1 MKLSR
6 EKIQRMI
13 DGGAG
18 GSTGGGGGIN
28 PSELAGYA
36 TQAWVEGNYVSKMF
50 FNQMFELQY
59 SQRVLTKDGE
69 TVIDDE
75 TTDMVATPNTFI
87 DTTTQTRTDA
97 ETGYTIE
104 TTNTITG
111 IKAKTGLWTPS
122 YLSALG
128 QNTSGGGGGGGGASA
143 LSDLLD
149 VQLSSPT
156 NGQVLMYN
164 STLGKWING
173 TVQSS
178 GGTVTSIT
186 MSVPTGFSVS
196 PSTITTNGTFAISF
210 ASGYSLPTTAK
221 QSKWD
226 TAYGWGNHAN
236 AGYAS
241 ADDVYTKSQADG
253 KFMTI
258 EAFQRLFQP
267 LDSSGNAVAHPYS
280 SGVDS
285 IKALFGLWT
294 QSYLSALGQNSSGGG
309 GGGGSSTLHD
319 LLDVNIPATMTQAND
334 GQVLMYSYS
343 QGKWIN
349 GTPNVS
355 WGNITSKP
363 TTIAGYGI
371 TDAKIQNGTI
381 TLGSDSITPLTSFTE
396 TDPTVPAWAKQPSK
410 PSYSFSEL
418 TTHPTTIAGYG
429 ITDAK
434 FGTAGTDYVPITL
447 GSTTKNVLTDHQ
459 TVSGTFWGQS
469 WQNGGTVTGNMS
481 GVGTITM
488 SGNIDMNNAQ
498 AIRFKDYGGTYRNVM
513 TFNSGNVLAIGY
525 HVRQNNYVTDIQGG
539 RITFAVNQNQTGD
552 AYRLEAFEINPSGR
566 VLVKQG
572 TQGLQIGD
580 GLLVWDSG
588 NNAFKVMK
596 SDGTSANLYTTG
608 GLSALGMN
616 SGSSGSIDTL
626 KVNTAIQC
634 SDSGIAFTYRMLTGL
649 DPETHRE
656 TYDSFINLFKES
668 EDQNP
673 SGSTRNYYPC
683 ADFNYMVLRGRN
695 GSNLDINWWINSNG
709 NAKFNRVYLSST
721 VYLYTDGSNVKVN
734 IGGTN
739 YTLTKS

>member
-87 DTTTQTRTDA
+87 DTTTQTRTD
-97 ETGYTIE
+97 EGTGYTIE

-221 QSKWD
+221 QSNWD

-267 LDSSGNAVAHPYS
+267 LNSSGNAVAHPYS

-349 GTPNVS
+349 GTPSVS

-371 TDAKIQNGTI
+371 TDAK
-381 TLGSDSITPLTSFTE
+381 
-396 TDPTVPAWAKQPSK
+396 
-410 PSYSFSEL
+410 
-418 TTHPTTIAGYG
+418 
-429 ITDAK
+429 
-434 FGTAGTDYVPITL
+434 FGTAGTDYVSITL
-447 GSTTKNVLTDHQ
+447 GSTTKNVLTSHQ

-481 GVGTITM
+481 SVGTITM

-608 GLSALGMN
+608 GLSALGMS
-616 SGSSGSIDTL
+616 SGSGGSIDTL

-634 SDSGIAFTYRMLTGL
+634 SDSGISFTYRMLKSL
-649 DPETHRE
+649 NPEEHKP
-656 TYDSFINLFKES
+656 TYDPFINLFKDS
-668 EDQNP
+668 ENQNS
-673 SGSTRNYYPC
+673 SGTANYYPC

-695 GSNLDINWWINSNG
+695 GANLDINWWINSNG

-734 IGGTN
+734 IGGN
-739 YTLTKS
+739 IYTLTKSKV

>member
-1 MKLSR
+1 
-6 EKIQRMI
+6 MI

-59 SQRVLTKDGE
+59 SQRVLTKDGD
-69 TVIDDE
+69 TVISDVTTPMTANPNTFVDTTPHTTTDE
-75 TTDMVATPNTFI
+75 TT
-87 DTTTQTRTDA
+87 
-97 ETGYTIE
+97 GYTVE
-104 TTNTITG
+104 TTNTLTG

-221 QSKWD
+221 QSNWD

-258 EAFQRLFQP
+258 EAFQRLFRP
-267 LDSSGNAVAHPYS
+267 LNSSGNAVAHPYS
-280 SGVDS
+280 SGVDN

-294 QSYLSALGQNSSGGG
+294 EQYISALGQNSSGGG

-418 TTHPTTIAGYG
+418 TSHPDTIAGYG

-447 GSTTKNVLTDHQ
+447 GSTTKNVLTSHQ

-481 GVGTITM
+481 SVGSITM
-488 SGNIDMNNAQ
+488 SSDIWMNNGG
-498 AIRFKDYGGTYRNVM
+498 AIRIKDSGDNYRNVLQYQY
-513 TFNSGNVLAIGY
+513 NGGANVFSIGY
-525 HVRQNNYVTDIQGG
+525 GPLTQGHKTQIEGGTLEFLTAGSQNAGLTAMSIDEN
-539 RITFAVNQNQTGD
+539 
-552 AYRLEAFEINPSGR
+552 GR
-566 VLVKQG
+566 VYIRQALQG
-572 TQGLQIGD
+572 IRIGD
-580 GLLVWDSG
+580 GLIVWDSG
-588 NNAFKVMK
+588 SNAFKIMK
-596 SDGTSANLYTTG
+596 YDTTSANLYTTG

-673 SGSTRNYYPC
+673 SGPTRNYYPC

-695 GSNLDINWWINSNG
+695 GANLDINWWINSNG

>member
-13 DGGAG
+13 DGGVG

-59 SQRVLTKDGE
+59 SQRVLTKDGD
-69 TVIDDE
+69 TVISDV
-75 TTDMVATPNTFI
+75 TTPMTANPNTFV
-87 DTTTQTRTDA
+87 DTAPHTTTDET
-97 ETGYTIE
+97 TGYTIE

-178 GGTVTSIT
+178 GGTVTSIG

-221 QSKWD
+221 QSNWD

-267 LDSSGNAVAHPYS
+267 LNSSGNAVAHPYS
-280 SGVDS
+280 SGVDN

-319 LLDVNIPATMTQAND
+319 LLDVNIPAMMTQAND

-355 WGNITSKP
+355 WGNITIKP

-371 TDAKIQNGTI
+371 TDAKIQDGTI

-418 TTHPTTIAGYG
+418 TSHPETIAGYG

-447 GSTTKNVLTDHQ
+447 GSTTKNVLTSHQ
-459 TVSGTFWGQS
+459 MVSGTFWGQS

-481 GVGTITM
+481 NVGSITM
-488 SGNIDMNNAQ
+488 SSDIWMNNGG
-498 AIRFKDYGGTYRNVM
+498 AIRIKDSGDKYRNVLQYQY
-513 TFNSGNVLAIGY
+513 NGGANVFSIGFGPLTQG
-525 HVRQNNYVTDIQGG
+525 HKTQIEGGTLEFLTAGSQNAGLTAMSIDEN
-539 RITFAVNQNQTGD
+539 
-552 AYRLEAFEINPSGR
+552 GR
-566 VLVKQG
+566 VYIRQALQG
-572 TQGLQIGD
+572 IRIGD
-580 GLLVWDSG
+580 GLIVWDSG
-588 NNAFKVMK
+588 SNAFKIMK
-596 SDGTSANLYTTG
+596 YDTTSANLYATG

-634 SDSGIAFTYRMLTGL
+634 SDSGISFTYRMLKSL
-649 DPETHRE
+649 NPEEHKP
-656 TYDSFINLFKES
+656 TYDPFINLFKDS
-668 EDQNP
+668 ENQNT
-673 SGSTRNYYPC
+673 SGTANYYPC

-695 GSNLDINWWINSNG
+695 GANLDINWKINSNG
-709 NAKFNRVYLSST
+709 NAQFKRVYLSDS
-721 VYLYTDGSNVKVN
+721 VYLYTDGSNIKVS
-734 IGGTN
+734 IGGN
-739 YTLTKS
+739 IYTLTKS

>member
-1 MKLSR
+1 
-6 EKIQRMI
+6 MI

-87 DTTTQTRTDA
+87 DTTTQTRTD
-97 ETGYTIE
+97 EGTGYTIE

-221 QSKWD
+221 QSNWD

-267 LDSSGNAVAHPYS
+267 LNSSGNAVAHPYS

-349 GTPNVS
+349 GTPSVS

-371 TDAKIQNGTI
+371 TDAK
-381 TLGSDSITPLTSFTE
+381 
-396 TDPTVPAWAKQPSK
+396 
-410 PSYSFSEL
+410 
-418 TTHPTTIAGYG
+418 
-429 ITDAK
+429 
-434 FGTAGTDYVPITL
+434 FGTAGTDYVSITL
-447 GSTTKNVLTDHQ
+447 GSTTKNVLTSHQ

-481 GVGTITM
+481 SVGTITM

-634 SDSGIAFTYRMLTGL
+634 SDSGIAFTYRMLKSL
-649 DPETHRE
+649 NPEEHKP
-656 TYDSFINLFKES
+656 TYDPFINLFKDS
-668 EDQNP
+668 ENQNS
-673 SGSTRNYYPC
+673 SGTANYYPC

-695 GSNLDINWWINSNG
+695 GANLDINWWINSNG

-734 IGGTN
+734 IGGN
-739 YTLTKS
+739 IYTLTKSKV

>member
-1 MKLSR
+1 
-6 EKIQRMI
+6 MI

-18 GSTGGGGGIN
+18 GSTGGAGGIN

-59 SQRVLTKDGE
+59 SQRVLTKDGD
-69 TVIDDE
+69 TVISDVTTPMTANPNTFVDTTPHTTTDE
-75 TTDMVATPNTFI
+75 TT
-87 DTTTQTRTDA
+87 
-97 ETGYTIE
+97 GYTVE
-104 TTNTITG
+104 TTNTLTG

-143 LSDLLD
+143 LSDLID

-164 STLGKWING
+164 STLRKWING

-186 MSVPTGFSVS
+186 MSVPTGFNVS
-196 PSTITTNGTFAISF
+196 PSTITTNGTFTISF
-210 ASGYSLPTTAK
+210 AGGYSLPTTAK
-221 QSKWD
+221 QSNWD
-226 TAYGWGNHAN
+226 TAYGWGNHAD

-241 ADDVYTKSQADG
+241 ADDVYTKTQADG

-258 EAFQRLFQP
+258 EAFHRLFQP
-267 LDSSGNAVAHPYS
+267 LNSSGNAVAHPYS
-280 SGVDS
+280 SGVDN

-349 GTPNVS
+349 GTPSVS
-355 WGNITSKP
+355 WGNITSK
-363 TTIAGYGI
+363 
-371 TDAKIQNGTI
+371 
-381 TLGSDSITPLTSFTE
+381 
-396 TDPTVPAWAKQPSK
+396 
-410 PSYSFSEL
+410 
-418 TTHPTTIAGYG
+418 PTTIAGYG

-447 GSTTKNVLTDHQ
+447 GSTTKNVLTSHQ
-459 TVSGTFWGQS
+459 MVSGTFWGQS

-481 GVGTITM
+481 SVGSITM
-488 SGNIDMNNAQ
+488 SSDIWMNNGG
-498 AIRFKDYGGTYRNVM
+498 AIRIKDSGDNYRNVLQYQY
-513 TFNSGNVLAIGY
+513 NGGANVFSIGY
-525 HVRQNNYVTDIQGG
+525 GPMTQGHKTQIEGGTLEFLTAGSQNAGLTAMSIDEN
-539 RITFAVNQNQTGD
+539 
-552 AYRLEAFEINPSGR
+552 GR
-566 VLVKQG
+566 VYIRQALQG
-572 TQGLQIGD
+572 IRIGD
-580 GLLVWDSG
+580 GLIVWESES
-588 NNAFKVMK
+588 NAFKIMK
-596 SDGTSANLYTTG
+596 YDTTSANLYTTG

-695 GSNLDINWWINSNG
+695 GANLDINWWINSNG

-721 VYLYTDGSNVKVN
+721 VYLYTDGSNVKVSIN
-734 IGGTN
+734 GTS
-739 YTLTKS
+739 YTLNKS

>member
-18 GSTGGGGGIN
+18 GHTGGGGGIN

-59 SQRVLTKDGE
+59 SQRVLIKDGD
-69 TVIDDE
+69 TVISDV
-75 TTDMVATPNTFI
+75 TTDMVAAPNTFI
-87 DTTTQTRTDA
+87 DTTTQTRTDE
-97 ETGYTIE
+97 ETLYTIE

-128 QNTSGGGGGGGGASA
+128 QNTSGGGGGGGSST
-143 LSDLLD
+143 LHDLLD
-149 VQLSSPT
+149 VNIPATMTQA
-156 NGQVLMYN
+156 NDGQVLMY
-164 STLGKWING
+164 SYSQGKWING

-178 GGTVTSIT
+178 GGTVTSIS

-210 ASGYSLPTTAK
+210 AGGYSLPTTAK
-221 QSKWD
+221 QSNWD
-226 TAYGWGNHAN
+226 TAYGWGNHAD

-241 ADDVYTKSQADG
+241 AGDVYTKTQADG

-267 LDSSGNAVAHPYS
+267 LNSSGNAVAHPYS

-319 LLDVNIPATMTQAND
+319 LLDVNIPATMTQTND

-371 TDAKIQNGTI
+371 TDAK
-381 TLGSDSITPLTSFTE
+381 
-396 TDPTVPAWAKQPSK
+396 
-410 PSYSFSEL
+410 
-418 TTHPTTIAGYG
+418 
-429 ITDAK
+429 

-447 GSTTKNVLTDHQ
+447 SSTTKNVLTSHQ
-459 TVSGTFWGQS
+459 MVSGTFWGQS

-481 GVGTITM
+481 SVGSITM
-488 SGNIDMNNAQ
+488 SSDIWMNNGG
-498 AIRFKDYGGTYRNVM
+498 AIRIKDSGDNYRNVLQYQY
-513 TFNSGNVLAIGY
+513 NGGANVFSIGY
-525 HVRQNNYVTDIQGG
+525 GPLTQGHKTQIEGGTLEFLTAGSQNAGLTAMSIDEN
-539 RITFAVNQNQTGD
+539 
-552 AYRLEAFEINPSGR
+552 GR
-566 VLVKQG
+566 VYIRQALQG
-572 TQGLQIGD
+572 IRIGD
-580 GLLVWDSG
+580 GLIVWDSES
-588 NNAFKVMK
+588 NAFKIMK
-596 SDGTSANLYTTG
+596 YDTTSANLYTTG

-634 SDSGIAFTYRMLTGL
+634 SDSGISFTYRMLTGL
-649 DPETHRE
+649 NPETHKT
-656 TYDSFINLFKES
+656 TYDPFINLFKDS
-668 EDQNP
+668 ENQNP
-673 SGSTRNYYPC
+673 SGTANYYPC

-695 GSNLDINWWINSNG
+695 GANLDINWKINSNG
-709 NAKFNRVYLSST
+709 NAQFKRVYLDDT
-721 VYLYTDGSNVKVN
+721 RYLYMNGSTLMFYDGSSSRIVQ
-734 IGGTN
+734 
-739 YTLTKS
+739 LS